1 MLNFFKKNK
10 PIEILSPM
18 TGKII
23 PLDEINDKGFSEKNL
38 GDGIAIELTDGK
50 VIAPFDGEITSSYR
64 SNHCLTITSDD
75 GIELLIHIGLDTIKL
90 KGEGFTQHVSLMDKV
105 NKGDVILE
113 ADLEL
118 LKEKGKS
125 LVSPVMI
132 TNMGRVE
139 SLEKLE
145 GNVEKGKSNIMT
157 VLLKKSKYDKRKRKK

>member
-10 PIEILSPM
+10 PIEISSPM
-18 TGKII
+18 TGKTI
-23 PLDEINDKGFSEKNL
+23 PLNEIEDKGFSEKNL

-50 VIAPFDGEITSSYR
+50 VIAPFDGEITSTYKA
-64 SNHCLTITSDD
+64 NHCLVIRSDE

-90 KGEGFTQHVSLMDKV
+90 KGEGFTQHVGLMDRV

-125 LVSPVMI
+125 LVSPVII
-132 TNMGRVE
+132 TNMGRIE
-139 SLEKLE
+139 SLEKAE
-145 GNVEKGKSNIMT
+145 GNVEKGEDNILT
-157 VLLKKSKYDKRKRKK
+157 VLLKKKNKYNPM

>member
-1 MLNFFKKNK
+1 VLNFFKKNK

-50 VIAPFDGEITSSYR
+50 VIAPFDGEITSTYKA
-64 SNHCLTITSDD
+64 NHCLVIRSKE

-105 NKGDVILE
+105 EKGDVILE
-113 ADLEL
+113 ADLEF

-125 LVSPVMI
+125 LVSPVI
-132 TNMGRVE
+132 INNMGRIE
-139 SLEKLE
+139 SLEKSE
-145 GNVEKGKSNIMT
+145 GDVQKGQDNIMT
-157 VLLKKSKYDKRKRKK
+157 VILKKK

>member
-50 VIAPFDGEITSSYR
+50 VIAPFDGEITSTYKA
-64 SNHCLTITSDD
+64 NHCLVIRSKE

-105 NKGDVILE
+105 EKGDVIFEAALE
-113 ADLEL
+113 F

-125 LVSPVMI
+125 LVSPVI
-132 TNMGRVE
+132 INNMGRIE
-139 SLEKLE
+139 SLEKSE
-145 GNVEKGKSNIMT
+145 GDVQKGQDNIMT
-157 VLLKKSKYDKRKRKK
+157 VILKKK

>member
-23 PLDEINDKGFSEKNL
+23 PLYEINDKGFSEKNL

-50 VIAPFDGEITSSYR
+50 VIAPFDGEITSTYKA
-64 SNHCLTITSDD
+64 NHCLVIRSKE

-105 NKGDVILE
+105 EKGDVILE
-113 ADLEL
+113 ADLEF

-125 LVSPVMI
+125 LVSPVI
-132 TNMGRVE
+132 INNMGRIE
-139 SLEKLE
+139 SLEKSE
-145 GNVEKGKSNIMT
+145 GDVQKGQDNIMT
-157 VLLKKSKYDKRKRKK
+157 VILKKK

>member
-1 MLNFFKKNK
+1 VLNFFKKNK

-50 VIAPFDGEITSSYR
+50 VIAPFDGEITSTYKA
-64 SNHCLTITSDD
+64 NHCLVIRSKE

-105 NKGDVILE
+105 EKGDVILE
-113 ADLEL
+113 ADLEF

-125 LVSPVMI
+125 LVSPVI
-132 TNMGRVE
+132 INNMGRIE
-139 SLEKLE
+139 SLEKSE
-145 GNVEKGKSNIMT
+145 GDVQKGY
-157 VLLKKSKYDKRKRKK
+157 KKVKTIL

>member
-50 VIAPFDGEITSSYR
+50 VIAPFDGEITSTYKA
-64 SNHCLTITSDD
+64 NHCLVIRSKE

-105 NKGDVILE
+105 EKGDVILE
-113 ADLEL
+113 ADLEF

-125 LVSPVMI
+125 LVSPVI
-132 TNMGRVE
+132 INNMGRIE
-139 SLEKLE
+139 SLEKSE
-145 GNVEKGKSNIMT
+145 GDVQKGQDNIMT
-157 VLLKKSKYDKRKRKK
+157 VILKKK